1 MEIRI
6 TIEVIPTNKVWKPIE
21 WLENGFQIEDYDENG
36 VPSYVEGGSRRV
48 TEEERLM
55 AVEFLKRENPWGV
68 KQDVEPEPP
77 MEVQPTKRTRN
88 PFTMGRVH

>member
-55 AVEFLKRENPWGV
+55 VAEIFKQRWEKQNRNPLLNGI
-68 KQDVEPEPP
+68 P